1 VVRRVRFSMTLTV
14 APSTTHQIACT
25 WQVEFRQ
32 TTAESKGCVPITS
45 ITTKKQANSIPPPP
59 LPFVPPRVEEL
70 ERSWRGGSAW
80 VDGQWG
86 CGGLCESIGATGL
99 KGIGRLLH
107 LLFLMVLLPLLLQVC
122 SARCDGASES
132 KVRGGE
138 A

>member
-1 VVRRVRFSMTLTV
+1 MPFSL
-14 APSTTHQIACT
+14 
-25 WQVEFRQ
+25 
-32 TTAESKGCVPITS
+32 
-45 ITTKKQANSIPPPP
+45 PPHT
-59 LPFVPPRVEEL
+59 LPFVPSRVEEL
-70 ERSWRGGSAW
+70 ERSWRGGSVW
-80 VDGQWG
+80 VDGQWR

-107 LLFLMVLLPLLLQVC
+107 LLFLMVLLPLLRTLLLQVC